1 MLYQQEKSYR
11 LKDFCEV
18 GDGTHSSIAREES
31 GVMYLTSKNFK
42 PTGLD
47 LSKVDYISEENYK
60 KHFERSKSALVK
72 PANRDIVFGII
83 GTIGTPYVVKKQD
96 RFGISSSVGILRPNA
111 EIDSYFLFYFMTSSS
126 FQMSVESMKSGAA
139 QGFLS
144 LEMIK
149 NLPLVKIEL
158 QTQKKIAAIL
168 SAYDDLIENNKRRIA
183 ILENMAEKI
192 YREWFVRFR
201 FPGYQ
206 TAEFEKGIPKGWELM
221 PFSQAVEINPT
232 ERPEK
237 DELKPYVGME
247 ALSTNSM
254 FFKPTE
260 RRKGN
265 SGSKFRNGDTLFPR
279 ITPCLENG
287 KRGYVMTLEMDE
299 VAIGS
304 TEFIVMREKLLTS
317 EFIYLLCCF
326 EPFRTHAEISM
337 VGASGRQRVSEN
349 CFSFFLVAI
358 PPKEILDRFTEI
370 VRPMF
375 ESVKVL
381 SNQNSYLEMTRD
393 NLLPRLISGKL
404 SVEDLKIQFPPS
416 MQENSAA

>member
-1 MLYQQEKSYR
+1 MLNSYFDLSTLIKR
-11 LKDFCEV
+11 
-18 GDGTHSSIAREES
+18 A
-31 GVMYLTSKNFK
+31 N
-42 PTGLD
+42 TGLD
-47 LSKVDYISEENYK
+47 AIKRAPIVDYISGTRCLRIQDISQSKDFKSWGYCKVNDRDRTRFLLK
-60 KHFERSKSALVK
+60 KNDLLIARTGA
-72 PANRDIVFGII
+72 
-83 GTIGTPYVVKKQD
+83 TIGANLIV
-96 RFGISSSVGILRPNA
+96 R
-111 EIDSYFLFYFMTSSS
+111 
-126 FQMSVESMKSGAA
+126 
-139 QGFLS
+139 
-144 LEMIK
+144 K
-149 NLPLVKIEL
+149 NLDAVFNNGLIRLNLDTSKAYPAYVSYCIGSSHFASYIDNVAKTTSTQPNIKIDVLLQYKIPLPDL
-158 QTQKKIAAIL
+158 QAQKKIAAIL

-183 ILENMAEKI
+183 LLEKMAEEI

-206 TAEFEKGIPKGWELM
+206 AAEFEKGIPKGWELM

-254 FFKPTE
+254 FFKVTE
-260 RRKGN
+260 RRIGN

-287 KRGYVMTLEMDE
+287 KRGYVMTLETDDI
-299 VAIGS
+299 AIGS
-304 TEFIVMREKLLTS
+304 TEFIVMREKILTS

-349 CFSFFLVAI
+349 CFTFFLVAI
-358 PPKEILDRFTEI
+358 PPKEILSKFTEI

-375 ESVKVL
+375 ESIKIL
-381 SNQNSYLEMTRD
+381 STQNNNLEMTKD

-404 SVEDLKIQFPPS
+404 SVENLDIQFPPS
-416 MQENSAA
+416 MQEEAAA